1 MSLETISPVYFESVS
16 ACTLDPSVELGSRR
30 TDSTGNEYVYVYN
43 HGVETYPGKCVYLK
57 TASSGY
63 TVSVTN
69 TAAQVGQF
77 AGGIQHSTLLS
88 SSYGWIMVK
97 GLCAVAPDTNQASFN
112 SGEYLTVGVD
122 DGYVGVDTATLSTG
136 SRIGWTISSG
146 VTAEGLTFA
155 AGLGKA
161 WIKSEIW

>member
-16 ACTLDPSVELGSRR
+16 ACTATPSVELGSRR

-43 HGVETYPGKCVYLK
+43 NGVETYPGRCVYLK

-69 TAAQVGQF
+69 TAAGVGQF

-97 GLCAVAPDTNQASFN
+97 GLCAVGPDTNAASFDA
-112 SGEYLTVGVD
+112 GDYITVGVD
-122 DGYVGVDTATLSTG
+122 DGYTEAPVTLSTG
-136 SRIGWTISSG
+136 SRIGWVISSG
-146 VTAEGLTFA
+146 VTASGATFA
-155 AGLGKA
+155 DSLGKA
-161 WIKSEIW
+161 WIKSDIW